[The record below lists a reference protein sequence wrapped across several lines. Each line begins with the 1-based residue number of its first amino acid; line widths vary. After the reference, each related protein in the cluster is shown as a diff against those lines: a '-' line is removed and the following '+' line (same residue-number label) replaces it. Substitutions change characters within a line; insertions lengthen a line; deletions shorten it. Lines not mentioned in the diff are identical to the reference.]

1 MVTFDAD
8 YTKVKDGKVLYKK
21 GETHAIHKT
30 LAEKI
35 KNTPGA
41 KVHVKEIDQKKLIEE
56 QKEALEKAKK
66 EEKKNA

>member
-1 MVTFDAD
+1 MVTFKED
-8 YTKVKDGKVLYKK
+8 YTKLKGGQVLYRK

-35 KNTPGA
+35 NSTPGA
-41 KVHVKEIDQKKLIEE
+41 KVEVKEIDQKKLIEE
-56 QKEALEKAKK
+56 QKAAFEKAKK